1 MDSLSQISLGAAVV
15 VATMGRRTAVWK
27 AALWGGVVGTL
38 PDQDVRITHGEPHY
52 SFAFAVAQAVGGT
65 GPVASALE
73 WLGRRILGAP
83 LPPPR

>member
-1 MDSLSQISLGAAVV
+1 MDFATQPILGAAVSMAV
-15 VATMGRRTAVWK
+15 MRRRASVWK